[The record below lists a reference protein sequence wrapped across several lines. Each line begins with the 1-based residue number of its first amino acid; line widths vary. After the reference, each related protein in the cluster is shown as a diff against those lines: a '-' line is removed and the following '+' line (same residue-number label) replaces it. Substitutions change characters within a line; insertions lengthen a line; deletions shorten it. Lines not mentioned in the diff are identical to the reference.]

1 MRQNMNKV
9 VVSLPFLLFALEL
22 ENKMASISSDNI
34 VEEKS
39 MLLSFPCE
47 MLCSLFFEGND
58 HEGTIWYL
66 DILTD
71 VNEHE
76 FVNSL
81 KRALNYLKDTIDQL
95 CGNYFIDCETI
106 TFENHVYYDGY
117 VAAKKKNTQ

>member
-22 ENKMASISSDNI
+22 ENKMASISSDN
-34 VEEKS
+34 VEEEKS

-47 MLCSLFFEGND
+47 MLCLLFVEAND
-58 HEGTIWYL
+58 HEGEIWYL

-71 VNEHE
+71 VNKHE

-81 KRALNYLKDTIDQL
+81 KRALNYLEDTIDQL

>member
-22 ENKMASISSDNI
+22 ENKMASISSDN
-34 VEEKS
+34 VEEEKS

-47 MLCSLFFEGND
+47 MLCLLFVEAND
-58 HEGTIWYL
+58 HEGEIWYL

-71 VNEHE
+71 VNKNE

-81 KRALNYLKDTIDQL
+81 KRALNYLEDTIDQL
-95 CGNYFIDCETI
+95 CDNYFIDCETI
-106 TFENHVYYDGY
+106 TF
-117 VAAKKKNTQ
+117 